1 MWAWLDS
8 GVNIFSY
15 LNFCYKVTTEH
26 LFCAKHPAEG
36 LMGPIPTPVY
46 EEFSLYHQAI
56 IQYQLGVLQ
65 FNSIQTLHTGDSLRF
80 HKNSPLQMPF
90 PSPGYHLYFW
100 PTGCKAEVPNHP
112 LLGFDSFAKMA
123 HRTQET
129 RLLIWSSVYYKG
141 SWRIWPDREIHMVSS
156 HTKELCPPG
165 VWGLAQ
171 RHVEVFR
178 FPSPETLQAL
188 SLWVLLEGSLHRHN
202 WFHLWPQ
209 AIDLTSSASL
219 TSRNQAVGVKVQPS
233 VPLATSHHP

>member
-1 MWAWLDS
+1 MVGSLDKKSGLLGSSTWSAIGNVTCGKLLQLQDLFLWIITLMWAWLDS

-90 PSPGYHLYFW
+90 PSPGYHLYF
-100 PTGCKAEVPNHP
+100 
-112 LLGFDSFAKMA
+112 
-123 HRTQET
+123 
-129 RLLIWSSVYYKG
+129 
-141 SWRIWPDREIHMVSS
+141 
-156 HTKELCPPG
+156 
-165 VWGLAQ
+165 
-171 RHVEVFR
+171 
-178 FPSPETLQAL
+178 
-188 SLWVLLEGSLHRHN
+188 
-202 WFHLWPQ
+202 
-209 AIDLTSSASL
+209 
-219 TSRNQAVGVKVQPS
+219 
-233 VPLATSHHP
+233 